1 MTNKIL
7 FQFTD
12 ETKKQENCGDDRK
25 QRKTAK
31 PSKGTR
37 KLNKNFFVQ
46 FKMRFFSQR

>member
-25 QRKTAK
+25 QKTAK

-37 KLNKNFFVQ
+37 KLNKNFFGQ
-46 FKMRFFSQR
+46 FKMRTFSQR